1 MLVAKQL
8 LVPID
13 FNMKE
18 EENVYKSMGTRN
30 SSKCVECVWKYFL
43 NIESVNLNIHAS

>member
-1 MLVAKQL
+1 MLAAKQL

-13 FNMKE
+13 FHMKE
-18 EENVYKSMGTRN
+18 DENVYQSMGTRN
-30 SSKCVECVWKYFL
+30 SSKCVWKYFL